1 MNFASDNWAG
11 AAPSVMAALARHS
24 AGPAP
29 AYGNDAVTQGVIQ
42 QFRDIFETDA
52 AVYYTATGTAA
63 NALALTA
70 YARPGGIIFCHP
82 EAHIQ
87 VDECGAAEFMTG
99 GSKLVSVGGQVNG
112 KITADGLA
120 SALAALPEGS
130 AMHGQAAAVSITQ
143 ASEHGTVYSLEEIRA
158 IKAQAESRRLPLHMD
173 GARFA
178 NALVSLGV
186 TPAEMTWK
194 AGVDVLSFGGTK
206 NGCWCA
212 EAVIF
217 FNQEAARSFEYL
229 RKRAGHEFSK
239 ARFVSAQLEGYF
251 ENGNWLQTA
260 RHANAMA
267 AKLSEGIVASGGRM
281 AWPTEANEVF
291 AIIEK
296 VQADRLRQNGAVFH
310 PWPEHAI
317 PAELK
322 PSENEICVRL
332 VASFATESTETER
345 FLSLL

>member
-1 MNFASDNWAG
+1 
-11 AAPSVMAALARHS
+11 MAALARHS
-24 AGPAP
+24 GGAAP

-42 QFRDIFETDA
+42 QFRDIFETDV
-52 AVYYTATGTAA
+52 AVYFTATGTAA

-70 YARPGGIIFCHP
+70 YARPGGIVFCHP
-82 EAHIQ
+82 DAHIQ
-87 VDECGAAEFMTG
+87 VDECGAVEFMTG
-99 GSKLVSVGGQVNG
+99 GSKLVPVAGQCDG
-112 KITADGLA
+112 KMTADGLA
-120 SALAALPEGS
+120 RSLASLPEG
-130 AMHGQAAAVSITQ
+130 AVMHGQAAAVSITQ
-143 ASEHGTVYSLEEIRA
+143 ASEHGTVYSLDEIRA
-158 IKAQAESRRLPLHMD
+158 IKALADGRKLPLHMD

-178 NALVSLGV
+178 NALVSLNV

-217 FNQEAARSFEYL
+217 FNPEAAASFAYL

-251 ENGNWLQTA
+251 ENGSWLQTA

-267 AKLSEGIVASGGRM
+267 ARLSKGIVRAGGRM

-291 AIIEK
+291 AIITK
-296 VQADRLRQNGAVFH
+296 VQIDRLRQEGAVFH
-310 PWPEHAI
+310 PWPAHGISAH
-317 PAELK
+317 LK
-322 PSENEICVRL
+322 PGEDEDCVRL
-332 VASFATESTETER
+332 VTSFATDEREVDR
-345 FLSLL
+345 FLSFL